1 MKKYYLYLFTLTIIG
16 VFTGCETI
24 ATKEDIDVVKEK
36 VSSVEEDFYTTSR
49 AIAKRF
55 KEIEFDIAEKTGK
68 LENEIKQLSQARAS
82 LSERISSLEKE
93 IRELKGKIEEVDFN
107 FDMKLK
113 EESGERER
121 KNFEIKREIETLKKT
136 YNDLI
141 SSISSLN
148 KTLTVIQNDIVA
160 LRNSQVKMASS
171 LKKISEGVNKNAEN
185 NLSLQEK
192 INSSL
197 KIFLDELTRQESE
210 IYRLKMEIGILKEK
224 GVITETTGKRYYI
237 VKKGDYLI
245 KIAKRYGTTVKKL
258 KRANKL
264 KSDIIYPGQKLI
276 IP

>member
-1 MKKYYLYLFTLTIIG
+1 MKKHFLYIFILIIIG

-24 ATKEDIDVVKEK
+24 ATREDIDVVKER

-68 LENEIKQLSQARAS
+68 LENEIKQLSQARAD

-93 IRELKGKIEEVDFN
+93 IRELKGKIEEVNFN
-107 FDMKLK
+107 FDEKLK
-113 EESGERER
+113 EERDERER
-121 KNFEIKREIETLKKT
+121 KNLELKREIEGLKKT

-160 LRNSQVKMASS
+160 LRNSQVKIANS
-171 LKKISEGVNKNAEN
+171 LKEISEGVNRNAEN
-185 NLSLQEK
+185 NLALQK
-192 INSSL
+192 KLNSSL
-197 KIFLDELTRQESE
+197 KVFLNELTRQESE
-210 IYRLKMEIGILKEK
+210 IYRLKREIGILKEK
-224 GVITETTGKRYYI
+224 GIITQKGRKRYYI
-237 VKKGDYLI
+237 VKKGDYLG

-258 KRANKL
+258 KRVNKL
-264 KSDIIYPGQKLI
+264 KSDVIYPGQKLI